1 MENNHTNSPKSFKQL
16 DKDRQKVVQYI
27 RTLIEN
33 ATEKPVGQILIEYS
47 DINRYYLAL
56 QYVTTSNK
64 AVCEAMEIP
73 VEAGTWY
80 KADLENTNNLVA
92 SKDLFRCPYT
102 GEMVHF
108 LSTNPAEFE
117 RLWKTSDT
125 QLKMF

>member
-1 MENNHTNSPKSFKQL
+1 MENNHTSSPKSFKQVS
-16 DKDRQKVVQYI
+16 KDRQKVVQYF

-33 ATEKPVGQILIEYS
+33 ATDKPFSQLLIEYS

-80 KADLENTNNLVA
+80 KADLENTNSLVV
-92 SKDLFRCPYT
+92 SKDPFRCPYT
-102 GEMVHF
+102 GEMVQF
-108 LSTNPAEFE
+108 LTTNPAEFE
-117 RLWKTSDT
+117 RLRKTNDT

>member
-1 MENNHTNSPKSFKQL
+1 MENNHANSPKSFKQVS
-16 DKDRQKVVQYI
+16 KDRQKVVQFI
-27 RTLIEN
+27 RNLIEN
-33 ATEKPVGQILIEYS
+33 ATDKPFSQLLVEYS

-56 QYVTTSNK
+56 QYVTTSKK

-80 KADLENTNNLVA
+80 KADLESSNSLVA
-92 SKDLFRCPYT
+92 SKDAFRCPYT
-102 GEMVHF
+102 GEMVQF

-117 RLWKTSDT
+117 RLRKTNDT